1 MASPIS
7 RHPSTWSS
15 SPQQPRRQQDP
26 FEVLT
31 ITPELHADYIRTLP
45 SASFLQCPSWADV
58 KAGWQSET
66 IGWADPTGALVGSAL
81 VLYRP
86 VRATGHRFAYLPE
99 GPLIDWSHDDL
110 SLWLEPLIAHLRS
123 RRAFAVRMGPPVDVS
138 RWNTPTLKSA
148 LHSDQVLDL
157 HDLPPDE
164 VDESGT
170 ATAEQL
176 RSLGWRSSGRL
187 TRAAVQPA
195 IIFELPL
202 ADRSLDDIWRGFSQQ
217 WRRNIRRAQR
227 EGVEV
232 SIGEYDDLP
241 VFYQL
246 LKVTQERDGFD
257 LGRSLGYYQRQYK
270 ALAAEHPRRMRLYLA
285 HHGGETLAAHTMNIV
300 GDRAWYHLGAS
311 AGHRRELRPSHA
323 LQWQMIRDAHA
334 AGCAVYDMRGFN
346 TTLDESDRRS
356 GLLRWKLGTGGR
368 AVERLGEWDYPLNR
382 SLYHAFNLYL
392 ASRRLT

>member
-1 MASPIS
+1 MASPTS
-7 RHPSTWSS
+7 RHPSSLPS
-15 SPQQPRRQQDP
+15 SPKQPRRQQDP

-31 ITPELHADYIRTLP
+31 ITPELHADYIRALP
-45 SASFLQCPSWADV
+45 GASFLQCPSWADV
-58 KAGWQSET
+58 KPGWQSET
-66 IGWADPTGALVGSAL
+66 IGWTDRTGALVGSAL
-81 VLYRP
+81 VLYRTI
-86 VRATGHRFAYLPE
+86 RATGHRFAYLPE

-110 SLWLEPLIAHLRS
+110 SLWLQPLVAHLRD
-123 RRAFAVRMGPPVDVS
+123 RRAFAVRMGPAVDLH
-138 RWNTPTLKSA
+138 RWNAPTLKSA
-148 LHSDQVLDL
+148 LHRDQVLDL

-164 VDESGT
+164 VNESGM

-187 TRAAVQPA
+187 TRSAVQPA
-195 IIFELPL
+195 LIFELSL
-202 ADRSLDDIWRGFSQQ
+202 AERSLDDIWRGFSQQ
-217 WRRNIRRAQR
+217 WRRNVRRAQR

-232 SIGEYDDLP
+232 SIGDYDDLP

-246 LKVTQERDGFD
+246 LNVTQERDGFD

-270 ALAAEHPRRMRLYLA
+270 ALTAEDPQRMRLYLA

-311 AGHRRELRPSHA
+311 ASHRRELRPSHA

-346 TTLDESDRRS
+346 PTLDESDRRS

-368 AVERLGEWDYPLNR
+368 AVERLGEWDYPINR

-392 ASRRLT
+392 ASRRLV